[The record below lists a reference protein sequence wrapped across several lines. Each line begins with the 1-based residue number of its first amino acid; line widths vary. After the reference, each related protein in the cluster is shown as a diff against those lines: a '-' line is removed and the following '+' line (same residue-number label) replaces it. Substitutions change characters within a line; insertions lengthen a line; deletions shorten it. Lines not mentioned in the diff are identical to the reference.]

1 MRIGCLGMATLD
13 TLLFTPKVAFAD
25 ETVTPVEEAVL
36 STGGKGMVTA
46 IAMAESG
53 ADVVPLALLG
63 RDSRLAELLPAG
75 IEDRYLLPRLTADN
89 RTWITVSEGH
99 KVVTFISRGTL
110 EGASQIAAAVE
121 SFVSELDALYLTIE
135 EVAVLRAALDATAG
149 LDIPIA
155 INASLP
161 LLDALGDEHV
171 ALLAELVGR
180 SRIILCN
187 DWEAPHLLR
196 TLGVGGWSDLDSGI
210 LEEVVVTAG
219 PAGGQYALP
228 PFREWERFEATP
240 VSDLRC
246 VVGAG
251 DTFSGG
257 YLTARLVAGATPA
270 ESCRRGADLAAL
282 KVAHRGSVLPLSRLQ
297 ARS

>member
-171 ALLAELVGR
+171 ALLAESSAAAGSSSATTGR
-180 SRIILCN
+180 
-187 DWEAPHLLR
+187 LR
-196 TLGVGGWSDLDSGI
+196 TCC
-210 LEEVVVTAG
+210 G
-219 PAGGQYALP
+219 PW
-228 PFREWERFEATP
+228 EW
-240 VSDLRC
+240 
-246 VVGAG
+246 GAG
-251 DTFSGG
+251 RTSTPESSRRSSSPRGPRAVSTPCLPSG
-257 YLTARLVAGATPA
+257 
-270 ESCRRGADLAAL
+270 S
-282 KVAHRGSVLPLSRLQ
+282 GSDSRQL
-297 ARS
+297 R